1 MPNQSNNNMKNCS
14 KCRAENN
21 FLAQRCRSCGS
32 RFPTSG
38 AAEMSQNGNAKI
50 SPDLKITEAPSRDSA
65 ESVDVEEYL
74 AQLDREFSR

>member
-1 MPNQSNNNMKNCS
+1 MPNQSNNNMKTCA

-21 FLAQRCRSCGS
+21 SLAQRCRSCGS
-32 RFPTSG
+32 RFPTYG
-38 AAEMSQNGNAKI
+38 TTETFKNENVKI
-50 SPDLKITEAPSRDSA
+50 SPDLKQAETTKHDST